1 MRGQIRG
8 VFHVPKDRM
17 LFVPGTKG
25 GVEHKKPW
33 GWNTTTFLEVFC
45 FLWFATTI
53 RLP

>member
-8 VFHVPKDRM
+8 VLHVPNDR
-17 LFVPGTKG
+17 LFFVPGTKG

-33 GWNTTTFLEVFC
+33 GWNIPAFLELSC
-45 FLWFATTI
+45 FLWFAPTI